1 MTTLCLVE
9 SPAKCA
15 TIEKYLG
22 NSYKYKCIATYGH
35 FRRIASLKD
44 IDLGAP
50 VPIKYT
56 LVEDSY
62 KTEQLKR
69 LKEEIEKS
77 VEVIL
82 ATDDDREGEAIAWHI
97 CDEFNLPVATTK
109 RIVFHEITESAILN
123 AMSSPT
129 TINMNIVRAQQARQV
144 LDLIVGYNISPILW
158 KMVQSNKN
166 NALSAGRCQTP
177 ALRIVYDNFKE
188 FEQCKGRK
196 VYNTVGVF
204 TSLLLPFSLNK
215 EFESTEDAE
224 YFLENDASHE
234 HVFRRGEVKMGT
246 RPPPA
251 PFTTS
256 RLQQASPYSP
266 AETMKLCQT
275 LYERGLITYMRT
287 DSDKYSAEFV
297 THCRKYIVSRY
308 GSEKYLKTDGSSEK
322 TDVSSGKTD
331 VSSGKTDGGAAH
343 EAIRCTDV
351 FKVPDKVPDSKGA
364 ESAAIEFGSPK
375 EQKMYAIIWK
385 NTVSSLMSPATFSS
399 FVSHISAFDSLFYT
413 YTCEQ
418 QVFPGWTIVDPV
430 DKLGKEEKSYAH
442 LSALKDGVV
451 LEYRKIESKQT
462 VLGLK
467 PRLTESKLVSL
478 LEERGIGRP
487 STYASLVDKIQE
499 RNYVK
504 KENYEGLMVKCIDF
518 ELECDNLVQFERE
531 RMVGAEKNK
540 LIIQPVGIMVLELLL
555 KHFDTLFDYDYTKE
569 MEVGLDRIANNPS
582 FPEEWIALC
591 TRCEMEVS
599 TLVRALTNA
608 SNLNKIS
615 YAIDDLHTYIVGK
628 NGPVIKRV
636 EGDQVTFLP
645 VIKNI
650 DIGKL
655 ENHEYTL
662 DEVLESPTKT
672 KGIMLGMYKGDELFV
687 KKGKYGLYAS
697 YGENRFSLQEFGN
710 RPIEN
715 IGFAEVFELLEGD
728 GGMLSPK
735 YNQTQKALKVV
746 REVSASVSIRK
757 GKWGNYIFYKTAQ
770 MKTPQ
775 FFDLKT
781 FEKDIKEKPEKC
793 DLVVLKKWIK
803 MKYNVS

>member
-22 NSYKYKCIATYGH
+22 ESYKYKCLATYGH

-62 KTEQLKR
+62 KIDQLKR

-77 VEVIL
+77 VEVII

-109 RIVFHEITESAILN
+109 RIVFHEITETAVLN
-123 AMSSPT
+123 AMRAPT

-144 LDLIVGYNISPILW
+144 LDLIVGYNVSPVLW

-166 NALSAGRCQTP
+166 NALSAGRCQSP
-177 ALRIVYDNFKE
+177 ALQLVYDNFKE

-204 TSLLLPFSLNK
+204 TSLFLPFTLNK
-215 EFESTEDAE
+215 EFESAEDAE
-224 YFLENDASHE
+224 YFLENDASHQ
-234 HVFRRGEVKMGT
+234 HVFTRGEGKMGSK
-246 RPPPA
+246 PPPA

-256 RLQQASPYSP
+256 RLQQVSPYSP
-266 AETMKLCQT
+266 VETMKLCQT

-287 DSDKYSAEFV
+287 DSNKYSEEFI
-297 THCRKYIVSRY
+297 TKCHKYILSRY
-308 GSEKYLKTDGSSEK
+308 GSETY
-322 TDVSSGKTD
+322 VSSLGPGKTD
-331 VSSGKTDGGAAH
+331 VSLSGPGKTDGSAAH

-351 FKVPDKVPDSKGA
+351 NKTPELI
-364 ESAAIEFGSPK
+364 ESCSPK

-385 NTVSSLMSPATFSS
+385 NTVASLMTAATFSS
-399 FVSHISAFDSLFYT
+399 FVSHISAFDSLFYK

-418 QVFPGWTIVDPV
+418 PVFLGWTIVDV
-430 DKLGKEEKSYAH
+430 AGADKSEKGDKSYAQ
-442 LSALKDGVV
+442 LSMLKQGTILD
-451 LEYRKIESKQT
+451 YRKIESKQT

-504 KENYEGLMVKCIDF
+504 KEDYEGVMVKCIDF
-518 ELECDNLVQFERE
+518 ELEGDNLVQIERE
-531 RMVGAEKNK
+531 RVVGAEKNK
-540 LIIQPVGIMVLELLL
+540 LIIQPIGVMVIELLL
-555 KHFDTLFDYDYTKE
+555 KHFDTLFNYDYTKE
-569 MEVGLDRIANNPS
+569 MEIGLDRIASPDS

-591 TRCEMEVS
+591 VRCEMEVS
-599 TLVRALTNA
+599 QLIRALTNA
-608 SNLNKIS
+608 NNLNKIS
-615 YAIDDLHTYIVGK
+615 YTIDELHTYIVGK

-662 DEVLESPTKT
+662 DEVLEAPSKT
-672 KGIMLGMYKGDELFV
+672 KGVLLGMYKGDELFV
-687 KKGKYGLYAS
+687 KRGKYGLYAS
-697 YGENRFSLQEFGN
+697 YGENRISLQEFGN
-710 RPIEN
+710 IPVEN

-757 GKWGNYIFYKTAQ
+757 GKWGNYIYYKTAQ

-803 MKYNVS
+803 MKYHVS

>member
-1 MTTLCLVE
+1 
-9 SPAKCA
+9 
-15 TIEKYLG
+15 
-22 NSYKYKCIATYGH
+22 
-35 FRRIASLKD
+35 
-44 IDLGAP
+44 
-50 VPIKYT
+50 
-56 LVEDSY
+56 
-62 KTEQLKR
+62 
-69 LKEEIEKS
+69 
-77 VEVIL
+77 
-82 ATDDDREGEAIAWHI
+82 
-97 CDEFNLPVATTK
+97 
-109 RIVFHEITESAILN
+109 
-123 AMSSPT
+123 
-129 TINMNIVRAQQARQV
+129 
-144 LDLIVGYNISPILW
+144 
-158 KMVQSNKN
+158 
-166 NALSAGRCQTP
+166 
-177 ALRIVYDNFKE
+177 
-188 FEQCKGRK
+188 
-196 VYNTVGVF
+196 
-204 TSLLLPFSLNK
+204 
-215 EFESTEDAE
+215 
-224 YFLENDASHE
+224 
-234 HVFRRGEVKMGT
+234 MGSK
-246 RPPPA
+246 PPPA

-256 RLQQASPYSP
+256 RLQQVSPYSP

-297 THCRKYIVSRY
+297 AQCRKYIVSRY
-308 GSEKYLKTDGSSEK
+308 GSEKYLKTDVSSE
-322 TDVSSGKTD
+322 
-331 VSSGKTDGGAAH
+331 KTDGGAAH
-343 EAIRCTDV
+343 EAIRCTNV
-351 FKVPDKVPDSKGA
+351 FKVPES
-364 ESAAIEFGSPK
+364 SAAIGSPK

-385 NTVSSLMSPATFSS
+385 NTVASLMSPATFSS

-418 QVFPGWTIVDPV
+418 QVFPGWTMVDTV
-430 DKLGKEEKSYAH
+430 DKSGKDEKTYAH
-442 LSALKDGVV
+442 LSMLKQGTI

-504 KENYEGLMVKCIDF
+504 KEDYEGMMVKCIDF
-518 ELECDNLVQFERE
+518 ELEGDNLVQIERE
-531 RMVGAEKNK
+531 RLVGAEKNK
-540 LIIQPVGIMVLELLL
+540 LIIQPIGIMVLELLL

-569 MEVGLDRIANNPS
+569 MEIGLDRVASTDS

-599 TLVRALTNA
+599 TMIRALTNA

-655 ENHEYTL
+655 EKHEYTL
-662 DEVLESPTKT
+662 DEVLEDKTKT
-672 KGIMLGMYKGDELFV
+672 KGVMLGMYKGDELFV

-710 RPIEN
+710 RPVEN

-728 GGMLSPK
+728 DGMLSPK
-735 YNQTQKALKVV
+735 YKQTQKALKVV

-781 FEKDIKEKPEKC
+781 FEKDVKEKPEKC

-803 MKYNVS
+803 TKYNVS

>member
-1 MTTLCLVE
+1 MATLCLVE

-22 NSYKYKCIATYGH
+22 ESYKYKCLATYGH

-62 KTEQLKR
+62 KMDQLKR
-69 LKEEIEKS
+69 LKEEIEKAA
-77 VEVIL
+77 EVIL

-109 RIVFHEITESAILN
+109 RIVFHEITETAILN
-123 AMSSPT
+123 AMRAPT
-129 TINMNIVRAQQARQV
+129 TINMNVVRAQQARQV
-144 LDLIVGYNISPILW
+144 LDLIVGYNVSPVLW
-158 KMVQSNKN
+158 KMVQYNKN
-166 NALSAGRCQTP
+166 NPLSAGRCQTP
-177 ALRIVYDNFKE
+177 ALQLVYDNFKE

-196 VYNTVGVF
+196 VYNTVGTF
-204 TSLLLPFSLNK
+204 TSLFLPFTLNK
-215 EFESTEDAE
+215 EFESEEDAE
-224 YFLENDASHE
+224 YFLENDASHQ
-234 HVFRRGEVKMGT
+234 HVFSRGEVKINSK
-246 RPPPA
+246 PPPT

-256 RLQQASPYSP
+256 RLQQVSPYSP
-266 AETMKLCQT
+266 IETMKLCQT

-287 DSDKYSAEFV
+287 DSNKYSAEFV
-297 THCRKYIVSRY
+297 ESCRKYIVSQY
-308 GSEKYLKTDGSSEK
+308 GSETYVSS
-322 TDVSSGKTD
+322 DFQMVGSGKTD
-331 VSSGKTDGGAAH
+331 VSTVSAH

-351 FKVPDKVPDSKGA
+351 YKTT
-364 ESAAIEFGSPK
+364 ESVSASLQPK

-385 NTVSSLMSPATFSS
+385 NTVASLMSAATFSS
-399 FVSHISAFDSLFYT
+399 FVSHISAFDSLFYK

-418 QVFPGWTIVDPV
+418 PVFLGWTIVDP
-430 DKLGKEEKSYAH
+430 DKSDKSGKDDKSYSH
-442 LSALKDGVV
+442 LSMLKQGTI

-462 VLGLK
+462 VLALK

-478 LEERGIGRP
+478 LEECGIGRP

-504 KENYEGLMVKCIDF
+504 KEDYEGAMVKCTDF
-518 ELECDNLVQFERE
+518 ELEGDNLIQIERE
-531 RMVGAEKNK
+531 RKVGAEKNK
-540 LIIQPVGIMVLELLL
+540 LIIQPVGVMVIELLQ
-555 KHFDTLFDYDYTKE
+555 KHFDTLFNYDYTKE
-569 MEVGLDRIANNPS
+569 MEVGLDRIASPDS

-599 TLVRALTNA
+599 QLIRNLTNA
-608 SNLNKIS
+608 NNLNKIS
-615 YAIDDLHTYIVGK
+615 YAIDELHTYIIGK

-650 DIGKL
+650 DVKKL
-655 ENHEYTL
+655 ENHEYL
-662 DEVLESPTKT
+662 LEEILEEPAKS

-710 RPIEN
+710 RPVEN

-728 GGMLSPK
+728 GGMLSLK

-746 REVSASVSIRK
+746 REVSASISIRK
-757 GKWGNYIFYKTAQ
+757 GKWGNYIYYKTAQ
-770 MKTPQ
+770 MMTPQ

-803 MKYNVS
+803 MKYHIG

>member
-22 NSYKYKCIATYGH
+22 ESYKYKCLATYGH

-50 VPIKYT
+50 IPIKYT

-62 KTEQLKR
+62 KLEQLKR

-97 CDEFNLPVATTK
+97 CDEFHLPVATTK
-109 RIVFHEITESAILN
+109 RIVFHEITESAILH

-158 KMVQSNKN
+158 KMIQSNKN

-204 TSLLLPFSLNK
+204 TSLFLPFTLNK
-215 EFESTEDAE
+215 EFDTTEDAE

-234 HVFRRGEVKMGT
+234 HVFHRGEVKMGSKL
-246 RPPPA
+246 PPP

-256 RLQQASPYSP
+256 RLQQVSPYSP

-297 THCRKYIVSRY
+297 AQCCKYIVSRY
-308 GSEKYLKTDGSSEK
+308 GSEKYLKTDVSSE
-322 TDVSSGKTD
+322 
-331 VSSGKTDGGAAH
+331 KTDGGAAH

-351 FKVPDKVPDSKGA
+351 FKVPESKVP
-364 ESAAIEFGSPK
+364 ESSVAIGSPK

-385 NTVSSLMSPATFSS
+385 NTVSSLMAPATFSS

-430 DKLGKEEKSYAH
+430 DKLGKDEKTYAQ
-442 LSALKDGVV
+442 LSMLKQDSII
-451 LEYRKIESKQT
+451 EYRKIESKQT

-467 PRLTESKLVSL
+467 QRLTESKLVSL

-504 KENYEGLMVKCIDF
+504 KEDYEGVMVKCIDF
-518 ELECDNLVQFERE
+518 ELEGDNLVQIERE
-531 RMVGAEKNK
+531 RLVGAEKNK
-540 LIIQPVGIMVLELLL
+540 LIIQPIGIMVLELLL
-555 KHFDTLFDYDYTKE
+555 KHFNTLFDYDYTKE
-569 MEVGLDRIANNPS
+569 MEIGLDRVASTDS
-582 FPEEWIALC
+582 FPEEWVALC

-599 TLVRALTNA
+599 SLIRALTNA

-615 YAIDDLHTYIVGK
+615 YAIDDLHTYIIGK

-655 ENHEYTL
+655 EKHEYTL
-662 DEVLESPTKT
+662 DEVLEDKTKT

-710 RPIEN
+710 RPVEN

-728 GGMLSPK
+728 DGMLSPK
-735 YNQTQKALKVV
+735 YKQTQKALKVV

-781 FEKDIKEKPEKC
+781 FEKDVKEKPEKC

-803 MKYNVS
+803 TKYNVS

>member
-22 NSYKYKCIATYGH
+22 ESYKYKCLATYGH

-62 KTEQLKR
+62 KIDQLKR

-109 RIVFHEITESAILN
+109 RIVFHEITETAILN
-123 AMSSPT
+123 AMRSPT

-158 KMVQSNKN
+158 KMVQFNKN

-177 ALRIVYDNFKE
+177 ALRLVYDNFKE

-204 TSLLLPFSLNK
+204 TSLFLPFTLNK
-215 EFESTEDAE
+215 EFETSDDVE
-224 YFLENDASHE
+224 YFLENDASHP
-234 HVFRRGEVKMGT
+234 HVFRRGEVKIMSK
-246 RPPPA
+246 PPPV

-256 RLQQASPYSP
+256 RLQQVSPYSP

-287 DSDKYSAEFV
+287 DSVKYSAEFV
-297 THCRKYIVSRY
+297 TQCHKFIVSRY
-308 GSEKYLKTDGSSEK
+308 GSEKYLKMGDSGGGTGDLVGE
-322 TDVSSGKTD
+322 TGVS
-331 VSSGKTDGGAAH
+331 AAH

-351 FKVPDKVPDSKGA
+351 FKVPEG
-364 ESAAIEFGSPK
+364 AIEFGSNK

-385 NTVSSLMSPATFSS
+385 NAVSSLMSPATFSS
-399 FVSHISAFDSLFYT
+399 FVSHISAFDSLFYK
-413 YTCEQ
+413 YTCETP
-418 QVFPGWTIVDPV
+418 VFPGWTIVDTA
-430 DKLGKEEKSYAH
+430 DKSEKGDKSYAH

-504 KENYEGLMVKCIDF
+504 KEDYEGTMVKFIDF
-518 ELECDNLVQFERE
+518 ELEGDNLTQIERE
-531 RMVGAEKNK
+531 RMIGAEKNK
-540 LIIQPVGIMVLELLL
+540 LIIQPVGIMVLELLQ
-555 KHFDTLFDYDYTKE
+555 KHFDTLFNYDYTKE
-569 MEVGLDRIANNPS
+569 MEIGLDRIASDES

-599 TLVRALTNA
+599 TLIRALTNA

-615 YAIDDLHTYIVGK
+615 YAIDDLHTYIIGK
-628 NGPVIKRV
+628 NGPVIKRT
-636 EGDQVTFLP
+636 EKDQVTFLP

-650 DIGKL
+650 DIEKL

-662 DEVLESPTKT
+662 DEILESPSKS
-672 KGIMLGMYKGDELFV
+672 KGVMLGMYKGDELFV

-710 RPIEN
+710 RPVEN

-728 GGMLSPK
+728 GGILSPK